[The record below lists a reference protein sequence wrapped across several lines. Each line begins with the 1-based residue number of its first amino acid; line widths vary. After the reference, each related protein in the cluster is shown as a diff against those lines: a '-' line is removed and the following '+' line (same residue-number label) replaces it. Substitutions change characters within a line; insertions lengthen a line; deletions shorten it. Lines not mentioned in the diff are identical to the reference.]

1 MRSSRTTTIRLQAR
15 AQLPGTILGTFSH
28 RMIKMILLNGNGS
41 SPSGMTTMAGGAPSG
56 MTTMDGA
63 APSRKILTGTTTLD
77 GRATMT
83 MDGSLRCHTPIAGAQ
98 PKEDTLMKDDF
109 YCRQIDA
116 KDGTR
121 RLAQQPPAAVAIAA
135 ERRGADMLGCKWMR
149 SVAFCH
155 GTSGMGLTGCRPSR
169 LS

>member
-1 MRSSRTTTIRLQAR
+1 MRSSRTTMIRLQAR
-15 AQLPGTILGTFSH
+15 AQLPGTILGTFPR

-41 SPSGMTTMAGGAPSG
+41 SPSGMTTMDGGAPSG

-83 MDGSLRCHTPIAGAQ
+83 MDGRLRWRTPVAGAQ
-98 PKEDTLMKDDF
+98 PREDTMRKDNF
-109 YCRQIDA
+109 YCRQINA
-116 KDGTR
+116 EDGTR
-121 RLAQQPPAAVAIAA
+121 RLAQQPLAAVVIATG
-135 ERRGADMLGCKWMR
+135 RRGADMLGCKRRR

-155 GTSGMGLTGCRPSR
+155 GTSAMELP
-169 LS
+169 